1 MIDFHSHILPGVDDG
16 AKDIEDSKKIIKE
29 ARNAGVEKI
38 ISTSH
43 YALDCFESPEYK
55 RIELIEQLKE
65 ELEEGDPELVLG
77 SEIFLTYNVLE
88 LLQEFKASTIA
99 GTKYILFELP
109 LRGYFNNLK
118 DLLNKVKGSEYKLI
132 LAHPERYGMVHSDFD
147 LLYELKDL
155 GVLMQCNY
163 GSILGIYGMKAKST
177 VKRMLKEDLVGNLA
191 TAKALMADMGLIGS
205 GNGKNIT
212 GEWSLA
218 DGTTPLKNAG
228 NDVNKN
234 SGANVTVNFTEALL
248 NVDGNV
254 TDEVIEDLSG
264 IVEQLKDEIVT
275 AIAEEMGKY

>member
-1 MIDFHSHILPGVDDG
+1 MIDFHSHILPGIDDG
-16 AKDIEDSKKIIKE
+16 AKNIEDSKKIIKE

-77 SEIFLTYNVLE
+77 SEIFLTYNILE

-163 GSILGIYGMKAKST
+163 GSILGLYGMKAKST
-177 VKRMLKEDLVGNLA
+177 VKRMLKEDLVDFFGTDVHKPETIYPKLP
-191 TAKALMADMGLIGS
+191 KALKKISKYVDEDRLDDLTHTNAAMLLA
-205 GNGKNIT
+205 
-212 GEWSLA
+212 GE
-218 DGTTPLKNAG
+218 
-228 NDVNKN
+228 
-234 SGANVTVNFTEALL
+234 
-248 NVDGNV
+248 
-254 TDEVIEDLSG
+254 EVR
-264 IVEQLKDEIVT
+264 
-275 AIAEEMGKY
+275 